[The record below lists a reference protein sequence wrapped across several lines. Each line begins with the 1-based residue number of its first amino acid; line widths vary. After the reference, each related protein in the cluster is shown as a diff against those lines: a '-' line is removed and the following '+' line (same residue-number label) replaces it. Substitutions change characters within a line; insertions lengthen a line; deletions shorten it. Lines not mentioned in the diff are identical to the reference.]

1 MPVARSENAI
11 RAPQR
16 PRPWHRPV
24 STYGVT
30 CRPSN
35 STISNGARVGGTG
48 IRSARIFTTVSRD
61 RPSSSGS
68 MSITRTWNTRCPVCL
83 STAGDRRP
91 VCSS

>member
-11 RAPQR
+11 RALQR

-35 STISNGARVGGTG
+35 STISNAARVGGTG
-48 IRSARIFTTVSRD
+48 IRSARILTTVSRD

-68 MSITRTWNTRCPVCL
+68 MSITRT
-83 STAGDRRP
+83 
-91 VCSS
+91 